1 MFEKVQ
7 FTCADGYVLQ
17 GRFFPKQHAPKQQD
31 STHLPILIGSA
42 TGIKQGFYQAFA
54 KWLTEQGYDVMTFDF
69 RGIGDSLYE
78 PVSKSK
84 AFIHQWG
91 NLDLVSAIDFLTDKT
106 NSAQIHLI
114 GHSAGGQLLGLA
126 PNHAKVKN
134 VVAIAGSSGSLKGLN
149 GKSKYLAPIMLK
161 VVFTVSTLFKGY
173 ASAKAVGMGENL
185 PKGVGQEWCEY
196 CSKGGYAIN
205 AIGKTVFD
213 DFHSAIKI
221 PITAV
226 HATDDEIAT
235 LHNVKD
241 LLKTY
246 PNSTTKIVTLAPK
259 AYGLRSIGHMEM
271 FKPSHQQ
278 LWTVIADQLN
288 AA

>member
-1 MFEKVQ
+1 
-7 FTCADGYVLQ
+7 
-17 GRFFPKQHAPKQQD
+17 
-31 STHLPILIGSA
+31 
-42 TGIKQGFYQAFA
+42 
-54 KWLTEQGYDVMTFDF
+54 
-69 RGIGDSLYE
+69 
-78 PVSKSK
+78 
-84 AFIHQWG
+84 
-91 NLDLVSAIDFLTDKT
+91 
-106 NSAQIHLI
+106 
-114 GHSAGGQLLGLA
+114 
-126 PNHAKVKN
+126 
-134 VVAIAGSSGSLKGLN
+134 
-149 GKSKYLAPIMLK
+149 
-161 VVFTVSTLFKGY
+161 
-173 ASAKAVGMGENL
+173 MGENL

-213 DFHSAIKI
+213 DFHAEIQS
-221 PITAV
+221 PITAI

-241 LLKTY
+241 LLRTF
-246 PNSTTKIVTLAPK
+246 PNSPSQIVTLAPK